1 VTEHRYPMT
10 NTPRLSQILPVN
22 PIRFITVSPDCDVP
36 YRSRLAENRNAAS
49 NGAATFP
56 LRALVMGARSL
67 SRRHARVAASV
78 TPRTCFR
85 LLRAYFSATF
95 FTPSAAALALT

>member
-1 VTEHRYPMT
+1 MT

-22 PIRFITVSPDCDVP
+22 PIRFITVSPDCVTP
-36 YRSRLAENRNAAS
+36 AS
-49 NGAATFP
+49 
-56 LRALVMGARSL
+56 
-67 SRRHARVAASV
+67 AASV
-78 TPRTCFR
+78 TPRTYNR